1 MKFSAWLFVLV
12 LLVNLEFS
20 VSAVYF
26 SLVEIHRL
34 V

>member
-26 SLVEIHRL
+26 SLVEIHLL